1 MSPSTSRNP
10 AATSPLSA
18 SDEGDAEDGVLVQA
32 AIEGD
37 RRALEALVR
46 RHQGFIYSLAQRM
59 LYSPDD
65 AADATQEILLRIVT
79 NLASYRGEA
88 AFRTWAY
95 RITVRQLLAIKKG
108 RVEHVVHDFTCFG
121 QTLDATLDLDPPD
134 EGSLPADVHLVIEE
148 AKVGCVMAMLLCLDR
163 EHRMAFVLSDIFG
176 ATDVVA
182 AEVLG
187 ISRDNVRQQLSR
199 AREQLRLF
207 LTGRCGLLDPNG
219 SCRCARK
226 TRGFIQ
232 KGIVDPERLRFTDVH
247 LNRARTESP
256 ARVRDL
262 QGFVEQAYAALL
274 QSQPRATTADFA
286 HVLRDILDRP
296 DVRQTLDVE
305 N

>member
-10 AATSPLSA
+10 PVTSPLSA
-18 SDEGDAEDGVLVQA
+18 SNEGDAEDGVLVQA

-37 RRALEALVR
+37 RLALERLVR
-46 RHQGFIYSLAQRM
+46 RHQAFIYSLAQRM
-59 LYSPDD
+59 LYSPED

-95 RITVRQLLAIKKG
+95 RIAVRQLLAIKKG

-121 QTLDATLDLDPPD
+121 QTLDATPDLDPPD

-163 EHRMAFVLSDIFG
+163 EHRMAFVLADIFG

-207 LTGRCGLLDPNG
+207 LTGRCGLLDPKG

-232 KGIVDPERLRFTDVH
+232 KGIVDPERLRFTEVH
-247 LNRARTESP
+247 LDRTRTESP

-274 QSQPRATTADFA
+274 RSQPTATTVDFA

-296 DVRQTLDVE
+296 DVRRTLGVE